1 MNLNREDQSYQ
12 CLGYVEPQP
21 VTSIDTNTDCFEE
34 MKTLRLKY
42 SKNVIVGY
50 ININSVR
57 NKFEHFSQMIRDKL
71 DVLIIAETKLDPSFP
86 SSQFTINGFNAPIRL
101 DITRNSGGLLV
112 YSREDIL
119 CRKIEGLEI
128 PKDIQAIPI
137 EINIRKQKWLL
148 LPIYRSPTQDPC
160 YFVDNVCRIID
171 GYALSRENV
180 LLIGDFNMEVGDRA
194 LSPLINTYHLFNLL
208 KGPTCFKTSRGR
220 SIDLILTNK
229 KHSFMKSQSF
239 ETGFSDHHH
248 LIYTILKST
257 FVKLPPRNIR
267 YREYRNFCAEEF
279 QRDLDIKLRDTIPT
293 DYQALHSVTESVLQK
308 HAPLKQRMVRGNNK
322 PHVKSDMRKAIMTRT
337 RLKTRAN
344 KSGND
349 EDRKKYKQQRNLIVS
364 MNRKAKRD
372 LYHPVD
378 INAIDNDKKFWK
390 AVKPMFSNGNPMG
403 EKIVLIE
410 EGEVISDDKVIAEC
424 LNSHFVNITDS
435 LGLDPSFKD
444 DGIDVSLEN
453 KVDIATEKYNNH
465 PSIVAI
471 KSKVQIEKKFEFSN
485 VNLLNVMIK
494 IEALDN
500 SKSKSG
506 NIPTKIIQEAK
517 EVICPYLTD
526 CINATMDNC
535 CFPDKLKEADVC
547 AIHKKDDTCQK
558 VNFRPISVLSAMS
571 KIFERIMS
579 EQINQFFVG
588 ILSSLLSGFRQGYS
602 TQHALFRVVETWKKC
617 LDMSGIVGTIP
628 MDLSKAYDCIPH
640 DLLIA
645 KLEAYG
651 FKKNAVKL
659 V

>member
-1 MNLNREDQSYQ
+1 ML
-12 CLGYVEPQP
+12 
-21 VTSIDTNTDCFEE
+21 
-34 MKTLRLKY
+34 
-42 SKNVIVGY
+42 
-50 ININSVR
+50 
-57 NKFEHFSQMIRDKL
+57 
-71 DVLIIAETKLDPSFP
+71 ETKLDSSFP
-86 SSQFTINGFNAPIRL
+86 SSQFTINGFKEPIRL

-171 GYALSRENV
+171 GSTLSRENV
-180 LLIGDFNMEVGDRA
+180 LIIGDFNMEVGDRA
-194 LSPLINTYHLFNLL
+194 LSPLINAYHLFNLL

-248 LIYTILKST
+248 LIYTISKST

-267 YREYRNFCAEEF
+267 YREYKNFCAEEF
-279 QRDLDIKLRDTIPT
+279 ERDLDIKLCDTIPT
-293 DYQALHSVTESVLQK
+293 DYQALHSVTESVSQE
-308 HAPLKQRMVRGNNK
+308 HAPLKQRIVRENNK

-337 RLKTRAN
+337 RLKTRVN

-364 MNRKAKRD
+364 MNRKAQRD
-372 LYHPVD
+372 FYHSVD
-378 INAIDNDKKFWK
+378 INAINNDKKFWK
-390 AVKPMFSNGNPMG
+390 AVKPMFSSGNPMG
-403 EKIVLIE
+403 EKIILIE

-453 KVDIATEKYNNH
+453 KVDIATEKYKNH

-485 VNLLNVMIK
+485 VNSLNVMIK

-500 SKSKSG
+500 SKSNSG

-558 VNFRPISVLSAMS
+558 VNYRPISVLSAMS

-588 ILSSLLSGFRQGYS
+588 ISSSLLSGFRQGYS

-617 LDMSGIVGTIP
+617 LDTSGIAGTIL
-628 MDLSKAYDCIPH
+628 MDLSKAYDCIPPRSTNCKVRGIWVQEKCSQTC
-640 DLLIA
+640 L
-645 KLEAYG
+645 
-651 FKKNAVKL
+651 
-659 V
+659 